1 MEKSKYSY
9 SEFFQKV
16 VKIAI
21 VPAKKMYNNRLYL
34 INMLHKIIKLIYS
47 NESLKSNQKLIMLF
61 RMFLDVVTLHY
72 LPKIKLVVLLYIV
85 FGYFGFTFDLVWDF
99 MPVIGMLDDYA
110 LLLYTM
116 KVLSDDIN
124 KYVEYINEN
133 PEWAE
138 KSLFAKLSKKDFKT
152 KKSDFDEIK
161 ENNDDPFDEQ
171 IIVNYYESVRDTEV
185 IDLNKIGNEVVLID
199 QNIKYDQENKMYHE
213 TINFLKLNQEDILN
227 IIVLIIFNNNYEPV
241 LINKKKIKNYIF
253 DIKYVSD
260 ELINLTLLNLPKL
273 IIENDFS
280 GLKVLCLLKSKKSF
294 EYEVQTIEQMNLSF
308 YDKISSSNLI
318 ENKFNKL
325 IAKNYEIK
333 FDEMNFDF
341 KTLLYI
347 CNYINLNK
355 KINRS
360 NKVSVYKFIINDLLS
375 EKYYITFDLYNKSV
389 LIYSG
394 NMKRY
399 FFLDEL
405 SQVVEKYC
413 FKK

>member
-241 LINKKKIKNYIF
+241 LINKKKN
-253 DIKYVSD
+253 
-260 ELINLTLLNLPKL
+260 
-273 IIENDFS
+273 
-280 GLKVLCLLKSKKSF
+280 
-294 EYEVQTIEQMNLSF
+294 
-308 YDKISSSNLI
+308 
-318 ENKFNKL
+318 
-325 IAKNYEIK
+325 
-333 FDEMNFDF
+333 
-341 KTLLYI
+341 
-347 CNYINLNK
+347 
-355 KINRS
+355 
-360 NKVSVYKFIINDLLS
+360 
-375 EKYYITFDLYNKSV
+375 
-389 LIYSG
+389 
-394 NMKRY
+394 
-399 FFLDEL
+399 
-405 SQVVEKYC
+405 
-413 FKK
+413 